1 MTLRRIPDTL
11 FPAQSALS
19 ADCALLR
26 PIFPNINPY
35 NMTHLLKRTAALMLI
50 LMACIQQTAFPQTLQ
65 AHIEKAGAY
74 YRLTFTVNSSDV
86 SSFSAP
92 SLAEFD
98 VLSGPATST
107 ISNYQIING
116 HASHNESTTYTYIL
130 SARKSG
136 NITIG
141 QASVHVGGRTVKSRP
156 ISLNATQ
163 SKGSSGQGAPSS
175 HASGSSQVQQAG
187 SAVTER
193 DLFIDVTPSRTRVH
207 EQEAVLLTYR
217 IHSRV
222 GVGLANTQLVNKPDF
237 KGLISQEIPLPNN
250 QIVTSIE
257 HRANGTYRTGTLLQY
272 VVFPQQSGRITV
284 PSIVFNCTVV
294 QQDNTLD
301 LADAFFNGGGTIG
314 LNVKRVVAPLNIE
327 VKALPQPKPANY
339 SGGVG
344 HFAIKGQ
351 LLNPKLRTNDIATYR
366 ITLSG
371 VGNMKLI
378 SAPQVTFPKDFDT
391 YDPKTSDNSKVTA
404 NGFTGEITFDYTFVP
419 RNVGQYEIPSISFT
433 YFDIQSGRYETLHTQ
448 AVEMNVEQ
456 GERSNADVDRQLQLL
471 HSDIRTPHKVE
482 DWKETSVFSFE
493 SVPTAFAAFAILL
506 LAFIT
511 VFALMKRHTSL
522 HNDLAGRKRRN
533 AQKNSLHLLDEA
545 GKHID
550 DADSRTFYT
559 LVAKAVYSFVGD
571 KYGVGTADMNKQ
583 YIQTLLTDKGVEEA
597 TIKRLLLLMDAC
609 EQAQYAP
616 SSADMRQATYN
627 EARQVIQQLAL

>member
-1 MTLRRIPDTL
+1 M
-11 FPAQSALS
+11 
-19 ADCALLR
+19 
-26 PIFPNINPY
+26 
-35 NMTHLLKRTAALMLI
+35 
-50 LMACIQQTAFPQTLQ
+50 
-65 AHIEKAGAY
+65 
-74 YRLTFTVNSSDV
+74 
-86 SSFSAP
+86 
-92 SLAEFD
+92 
-98 VLSGPATST
+98 
-107 ISNYQIING
+107 
-116 HASHNESTTYTYIL
+116 
-130 SARKSG
+130 
-136 NITIG
+136 
-141 QASVHVGGRTVKSRP
+141 
-156 ISLNATQ
+156 
-163 SKGSSGQGAPSS
+163 
-175 HASGSSQVQQAG
+175 
-187 SAVTER
+187 
-193 DLFIDVTPSRTRVH
+193 
-207 EQEAVLLTYR
+207 
-217 IHSRV
+217 
-222 GVGLANTQLVNKPDF
+222 
-237 KGLISQEIPLPNN
+237 
-250 QIVTSIE
+250 
-257 HRANGTYRTGTLLQY
+257 
-272 VVFPQQSGRITV
+272 

-314 LNVKRVVAPLNIE
+314 VNVKRVVAPLNIE

-391 YDPKTSDNSKVTA
+391 YDPKTNDNSKVTA

-597 TIKRLLLLMDAC
+597 TIKRLLLLLDAC